1 MAGQWDIFCAVVD
14 NYGDIGVTLRLA
26 RQLVA
31 EQGVAVRLWVDDLRA
46 LQPLSPATSLTAAQQ
61 WLEGVEVRI
70 WTAEAVFGV
79 EPGEVVIEAFACEL
93 PVAFIAAMAA
103 QPRPPLWLNLEYLS
117 AEDWVAG
124 CHALPSPQPC
134 GLRKLFFFPGF
145 TEGTGGLLRE
155 GDLLARRDAL
165 QTDQAARISFLER
178 LGVKPLAGAR
188 LVSLFAYE
196 NAGLAEWLEAMA
208 GGDETVQ
215 LLVPQGRIQ
224 AQLQDWLGV
233 TAMQPGQ
240 VWQRGRLQVQLLSFM
255 PQADY
260 DRLLWCC
267 DFNAVRGE
275 DSFVR
280 AQWSAR
286 PLLWHIYQQEEG
298 AHWDKLEAFL
308 QLYVEGLSEPAAL
321 ALSGLWRAWNAGQGM
336 GLAWQSLQPCWAEL
350 AEHARR
356 WSARQAAYPDLAT
369 ALALFYRN
377 SLSCAA

>member
-46 LQPLSPATSLTAAQQ
+46 LQPLCPATSLTAAQQ
-61 WLEGVEVRI
+61 WLEGIEVRA
-70 WTAEAVFGV
+70 WTAESAADVV
-79 EPGEVVIEAFACEL
+79 PGEVVIEAFACEL
-93 PVAFIAAMAA
+93 PASFIAAMAA
-103 QPRPPLWLNLEYLS
+103 LPRPPLWLNLEYLS

-124 CHALPSPQPC
+124 CHSLPSPQPS
-134 GLRKLFFFPGF
+134 GLRKFFFFPGF

-165 QTDQAARISFLER
+165 QRDPAARMAFLER
-178 LGVKPLAGAR
+178 LGVTPQADAR

-208 GGDETVQ
+208 NGEETVQ

-240 VWQRGRLQVQLLSFM
+240 VWQRGCLQVQLLSFM
-255 PQADY
+255 PQGDY

-280 AQWSAR
+280 AQWAAR
-286 PLLWHIYQQEEG
+286 PLLWHIYQQAED

-308 QLYVEGLSEPAAL
+308 NLYVEGLSEPAAL
-321 ALSGLWRAWNAGQGM
+321 ALRGLWRAWNAGQGM
-336 GLAWQSLQPCWAEL
+336 GPAWRAMQSHWLAL
-350 AEHARR
+350 AEHARQ
-356 WSARQAAYPDLAT
+356 WSVRQAAYPDLAT
-369 ALALFYRN
+369 ALAQFYRN

>member
-61 WLEGVEVRI
+61 WLEGVEVRA
-70 WTAEAVFGV
+70 WTAESVSGV

-93 PVAFIAAMAA
+93 PATFIAAMAA

-134 GLRKLFFFPGF
+134 GLRKFFFFPGF

-165 QTDQAARISFLER
+165 QADVAARTAFLER
-178 LGVKPLAGAR
+178 LGVKPRAGAR

-208 GGDETVQ
+208 GGDEAVQ

-233 TAMQPGQ
+233 TVMQPGQ

-280 AQWSAR
+280 AQWAAR

-336 GLAWQSLQPCWAEL
+336 AFAWQALQPCWPEL
-350 AEHARR
+350 AEHARQ